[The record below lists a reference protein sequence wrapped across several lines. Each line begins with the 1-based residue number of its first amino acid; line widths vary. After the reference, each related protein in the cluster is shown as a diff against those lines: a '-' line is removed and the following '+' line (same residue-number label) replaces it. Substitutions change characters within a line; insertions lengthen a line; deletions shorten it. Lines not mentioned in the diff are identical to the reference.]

1 MGGGRQRITA
11 TALDKMTSTPAER
24 ESASAKQPRD
34 WWDNHRLVLGAILLC
49 ALPLLW
55 PNIPPLVDLPGHLG
69 RYHVQIAIDDVP
81 VLREFYNFNWALIG
95 NLGVDLLVGPLAAV
109 IGLEAAVKFITIL
122 IPVLTAGGF
131 LWVAREVHGRIP
143 PTAFFALPLVYC
155 YPFNFGFVNFALSM
169 GLAFLAFAFWLRLA
183 RLGHL
188 KLRAALFVPI
198 SILVWVCHAFG
209 WGTLGVMAFSAELV
223 RQVDLKRG
231 FFKGGFKT
239 GLHVLALTPP
249 VLLMLL
255 WRSGEHVGGFTGV
268 WFRWKL
274 KLDWV
279 LMILRDRWQ
288 WWDEGSLAVIGLVLL
303 LPLFLFRRLEYSR
316 NLAASAIFLAIVFVC
331 LPRIVFGSNYA
342 DMRLAPFVLATFVI
356 AIRYR
361 PAWTG
366 RAGGALAVIGLLF
379 FTARIGGNTAS
390 FWMYDQAY
398 DRELAAVAHIPEQ
411 ARVVSFVGVHCR
423 KQWAQTRLEHLPALA
438 LVRRNAFSNDQWSM
452 SGAQL
457 LTARYPAPNAWFS
470 RDPSQ
475 QVLGRRCRNENWVTL
490 DQSLAAFPRD
500 RFDYVWLISP
510 PPFDPAFAQG
520 LQEVWRSGTS
530 VLYRVAD
537 RRPLA
542 LAPKVSK

>member
-1 MGGGRQRITA
+1 MSS
-11 TALDKMTSTPAER
+11 TSAER
-24 ESASAKQPRD
+24 ESASAQQPPD
-34 WWDNHRLVLGAILLC
+34 WWDHPAIVFGAILLC

-55 PNIPPLVDLPGHLG
+55 PDIPPLVDLPGHLG
-69 RYHVQIAIDDVP
+69 RYHVQMKMDEVP
-81 VLREFYNFNWALIG
+81 LLREFYNFEWAMIG
-95 NLGVDLLVGPLAAV
+95 NLGVDLLVVPLAAL
-109 IGLEAAVKFITIL
+109 IGLEPAVKAITIL

-143 PTAFFALPLVYC
+143 PTAYFALPIVYC

-188 KLRAALFVPI
+188 KMRAALFVPI
-198 SILVWVCHAFG
+198 SALLWVCHAFG

-223 RQVDLKRG
+223 RQIDLKRG

-249 VLLMLL
+249 LLLMLL
-255 WRSGEHVGGFTGV
+255 WRSGEHVGGETGA

-288 WWDEGSLAVIGLVLL
+288 MWDHLSLAMIGLILL
-303 LPLFLFRRLEYSR
+303 MPVFLWRRLEYSR
-316 NLAASAIFLAIVFVC
+316 NLAASALFLAIVFIC

-342 DMRLAPFVLATFVI
+342 DMRLAPFALAVFVI

-366 RAGGALAVIGLLF
+366 RAGALFAVLGLSF
-379 FTARIGGNTAS
+379 VAARIGSNTAS
-390 FWMYDQAY
+390 FWLYDRAY
-398 DRELAAVAHIPEQ
+398 DRELAAVAHIPEG
-411 ARVVSFVGVHCR
+411 ARVVSFVGVRCR
-423 KQWAQTRLEHLPALA
+423 RHWAQTRLEHLPALA

-457 LTARYPAPNAWFS
+457 LTARYPAPNHWFS

-475 QVLGRRCRNENWVTL
+475 QVLARPCRGENWLTL
-490 DQSLAAFPRD
+490 DQSLALVPRD
-500 RFDYVWLISP
+500 KFDHIWLISP
-510 PPFDPAFAQG
+510 PPFEPALANG
-520 LQEVWRSGTS
+520 LQEVWRSGAS

-537 RRPLA
+537 RRPR
-542 LAPKVSK
+542 APLQEANE

>member
-1 MGGGRQRITA
+1 MSS
-11 TALDKMTSTPAER
+11 TSAER
-24 ESASAKQPRD
+24 ESASAKQPPD
-34 WWDNHRLVLGAILLC
+34 WWDHPAIVFGAILIC

-69 RYHVQIAIDDVP
+69 RYHVQMRIDEVP
-81 VLREFYNFNWALIG
+81 VLREFYDFKWSLIG
-95 NLGVDLLVGPLAAV
+95 NLGVDLLVVPLAAL
-109 IGLEAAVKFITIL
+109 IGLEPAVKLITIL

-143 PTAFFALPLVYC
+143 PTAFFVLPIVYC
-155 YPFNFGFVNFALSM
+155 YPLNFGFVNFALSM

-183 RLGHL
+183 RLGRL
-188 KLRAALFVPI
+188 KLRAGLFVPI
-198 SILVWVCHAFG
+198 SILLWVCHAFG

-239 GLHVLALTPP
+239 GLHVFALTPP

-255 WRSGEHVGGFTGV
+255 WRSGEDVGGFTGA

-288 WWDEGSLAVIGLVLL
+288 WWDEASLAVIGLVLL

-342 DMRLAPFVLATFVI
+342 DMRLAPYVLAVFVI

-366 RAGGALAVIGLLF
+366 RAGTALAVLGLSF
-379 FTARIGGNTAS
+379 FAARISANTAS
-390 FWMYDQAY
+390 FWMFDRAY

-411 ARVVSFVGVHCR
+411 ARVVSFVGVRCR
-423 KQWAQTRLEHLPALA
+423 REWSQSRLEHLPALA

-457 LTARYPAPNAWFS
+457 LTARYPGADFWFS

-475 QVLGRRCRNENWVTL
+475 QVLARPCRGERWMTL
-490 DQSLAAFPRD
+490 NQSLATFPRD
-500 RFDYVWLISP
+500 MFDYVWLISP
-510 PPFDPAFAQG
+510 PAYDPALTSG

-542 LAPKVSK
+542 PAPEVSE

>member
-1 MGGGRQRITA
+1 
-11 TALDKMTSTPAER
+11 MTSTSAER
-24 ESASAKQPRD
+24 ESASARRPRD
-34 WWDNHRLVLGAILLC
+34 WWDHPAFVLGAVLAC

-55 PNIPPLVDLPGHLG
+55 PNIPPLVDLPGHMG
-69 RYHVQIAIDDVP
+69 RYHVQMRMDEVP
-81 VLREFYNFNWALIG
+81 VLREFYDFQWALIG
-95 NLGVDLLVGPLAAV
+95 NLGVDLLVVPLSAL
-109 IGLEAAVKFITIL
+109 IGLEPAVKLITIL
-122 IPVLTAGGF
+122 IPLFTASGF

-143 PTAFFALPLVYC
+143 PTAYFALPIVYC
-155 YPFNFGFVNFALSM
+155 YPLNFGFVNFAFSM
-169 GLAFLAFAFWLRLA
+169 GLAFLAFALWLRLA

-188 KLRAALFVPI
+188 KLRAGLFVPI
-198 SILVWVCHAFG
+198 SILVWICHAFG

-231 FFKGGFKT
+231 FFKGAFKT
-239 GLHVLALTPP
+239 GLHCLALVPP

-255 WRSGEHVGGFTGV
+255 WRSGEHVGGETGS

-279 LMILRDRWQ
+279 LMILRDRWY
-288 WWDEGSLAVIGLVLL
+288 WWDEASLALLGLL
-303 LPLFLFRRLEYSR
+303 LLMPLLLWRRLEYSR

-342 DMRLAPFVLATFVI
+342 DMRLAPFVLAVAVL

-366 RAGGALAVIGLLF
+366 RAGGAFAVIGLSF
-379 FTARIGGNTAS
+379 FAARIAGNTLS
-390 FWMYDQAY
+390 FWQYDRAY
-398 DRELAAVAHIPEQ
+398 DHELAAVAHIPRE
-411 ARVVSFVGVHCR
+411 ARLVSFVGVPCR
-423 KQWAQTRLEHLPALA
+423 RQWSMSRLEHLPALA
-438 LVRRNAFSNDQWSM
+438 LVRRDAFSNDQWSM

-457 LTARYPAPNAWFS
+457 LTARYPSPDHWFS

-475 QVLGRRCRNENWVTL
+475 QVLARHCRGERWLTL
-490 DQSLAAFPRD
+490 DESLAMFPRD
-500 RFDYVWLISP
+500 KFDHVWLINP
-510 PPFDPAFAQG
+510 PPYDPALTSG
-520 LQEVWRSGTS
+520 LQEVWRSGRS

-542 LAPKVSK
+542 PAQEEAQ